1 MPINSKRILVVE
13 DDPSLQK
20 MLGMN
25 LKADGYHV
33 VCVGDGVDALEVIR
47 NQRIDAIVLDVM
59 LPVLDG
65 FQVCT
70 TMRLEGHK
78 MPILFLTAK
87 NSGPERV
94 EGLKLGADDYLG
106 KPFNVEELLLRL
118 ARLIEQSRR
127 SIEKDSVG
135 SVGVALD
142 IEVYKIGAGE
152 VRFDKFQIKNHEGA
166 IQQISKR
173 ESMLLK
179 LLTSRVGDVVS
190 RKEILESVWG
200 YSVYP
205 STRTIDNYLLGFR
218 KYFEPNPKKPVYFH
232 SVRGVGYR
240 FEEIC

>member
-47 NQRIDAIVLDVM
+47 NQRIDAVVLDVM

-190 RKEILESVWG
+190 REEILESVWG